1 MADLRALKDKAAEL
15 TAKGKLQK
23 AAQTYRAI
31 LESDRRD
38 VASRHKL
45 AELRRKLGDDEGA
58 VAEYR
63 QVADAYARDGLLI
76 KAVAVCKVV
85 LEIDP
90 GHQETQRMLAE
101 LYARRRSAPA
111 RASSIRGAV
120 PRIPPAQP
128 ARPEPRPEPQPE
140 PDSEVEERVE
150 LPLPL
155 PLAQPGPPGATASP
169 LRESG
174 HPPGPDPALAPARE
188 VPAAREVVEAAD
200 QGQASGAE
208 EGATAYE
215 VIIEAA
221 DEARASGVEEGVVI
235 EADEPLPGAPSGPAG
250 GSPALP
256 RIPLFSDLDPE
267 AFRALTERIALRRAA
282 DGEAVLEQGEAGDS
296 FYVVASGRFRVE
308 KRDDSGER
316 VVLSHLGEGAFFGEM
331 ALLSGEPRAA
341 SVLAEGDGELLELRA
356 DVLTALCRDHPQV
369 ADSLERFYR
378 RRLLANAMATSP
390 LFRPFGR
397 DERRAIMERFRSREV
412 APREVLIREGKP
424 SDGLYVILSGTMDVW
439 KRKGP
444 DEVRA
449 GVLREGDVFGEM
461 SCLGKRPA
469 TATVVARRPGT
480 VLRLPRAEFD
490 EVIVTYPQA
499 LELVSEL
506 DDERQ
511 LSLQAI
517 LDGTAQWTEEGL
529 VLV

>member
-1 MADLRALKDKAAEL
+1 MADLRALKDRAAEL
-15 TAKGKLQK
+15 VAKGKLHK

-45 AELRRKLGDDEGA
+45 GELLHKLGDDVGA
-58 VAEYR
+58 VSEYR

-90 GHQETQRMLAE
+90 GHQDTQRMLAD
-101 LYARRRSAPA
+101 LYARRLGAPA

-120 PRIPPAQP
+120 PRIPPAEL
-128 ARPEPRPEPQPE
+128 ARPKPEPAPQPKPMPAPE
-140 PDSEVEERVE
+140 PEREVEERVE
-150 LPLPL
+150 FPLPR
-155 PLAQPGPPGATASP
+155 PLDVIAPPP
-169 LRESG
+169 PESG
-174 HPPGPDPALAPARE
+174 RGLPVEPDGALAAAQEGLVAYEVIEAVDEAR
-188 VPAAREVVEAAD
+188 A
-200 QGQASGAE
+200 GAG
-208 EGATAYE
+208 EGSTAYE

-221 DEARASGVEEGVVI
+221 GEARAAGAEHVVV
-235 EADEPLPGAPSGPAG
+235 EADEPLGDAPPVQAG
-250 GSPALP
+250 RAVLP
-256 RIPLFSDLDPE
+256 RIPLFSDLEPA

-282 DGEAVLEQGEAGDS
+282 DGEAVLTQGEAGDS

-308 KRDDSGER
+308 MRDDSGER
-316 VVLSHLGEGAFFGEM
+316 VVLARLGEGAFFGEM

-341 SVLAEGDGELLELRA
+341 SVLAEGEGELLELRA

-369 ADSLERFYR
+369 ADSLKRFYR
-378 RRLLANAMATSP
+378 QRLLANAMAASP

-412 APREVLIREGKP
+412 AAREVVIREGKP

-449 GVLREGDVFGEM
+449 GVLRQGDVFGEM
-461 SCLGKRPA
+461 SCLSKAPA

-490 EVIVTYPQA
+490 ELIVTYPQV

-506 DDERQ
+506 NDERQ
-511 LSLQAI
+511 LNLQAI

>member
-38 VASRHKL
+38 VASRQKL
-45 AELRRKLGDDEGA
+45 AELHRKLGDDEGA

-63 QVADAYARDGLLI
+63 RVADAYARDGLLI

-90 GHQETQRMLAE
+90 GHQETQRTLAD
-101 LYARRRSAPA
+101 LYARRQSAPA
-111 RASSIRGAV
+111 SASSIRGAV
-120 PRIPPAQP
+120 PRIPPAPP
-128 ARPEPRPEPQPE
+128 ARPEPKPQPE
-140 PDSEVEERVE
+140 PDSEVEERIE

-155 PLAQPGPPGATASP
+155 PLAQPGPPGAIAPP
-169 LRESG
+169 LPESG
-174 HPPGPDPALAPARE
+174 HPPGLDSALAPAQE
-188 VPAAREVVEAAD
+188 VPAAYEVVEEAVEAAD
-200 QGQASGAE
+200 QAQASGAE
-208 EGATAYE
+208 EGSTAYE

-221 DEARASGVEEGVVI
+221 RAAGAEEGVVI
-235 EADEPLPGAPSGPAG
+235 EADEPLPGAPPAQAAG
-250 GSPALP
+250 APALP

-308 KRDDSGER
+308 KRDDSGEP
-316 VVLSHLGEGAFFGEM
+316 VVLARLGEGAFFGEM

-356 DVLTALCRDHPQV
+356 DVLAALCRDHPQV

-378 RRLLANAMATSP
+378 QRLLANAMATSP
-390 LFRPFGR
+390 LFRPFSR

-412 APREVLIREGKP
+412 AAREVLIREGKP

-449 GVLREGDVFGEM
+449 GVLRQGDVFGEM

-490 EVIVTYPQA
+490 ELIVTYPQV

-506 DDERQ
+506 NDERQ

-529 VLV
+529 ILV

>member
-15 TAKGKLQK
+15 VAKGRLAK
-23 AAQTYRAI
+23 AVQTYRAI
-31 LESDRRD
+31 VESDRRD
-38 VASRHKL
+38 VSSRHKL
-45 AELRRKLGDDEGA
+45 GELLRKLGDDEGA

-90 GHQETQRMLAE
+90 GHQDTQRMLAE
-101 LYARRRSAPA
+101 LYARRHGAPA
-111 RASSIRGAV
+111 SASSIRGAV
-120 PRIPPAQP
+120 PRIPPAELAP
-128 ARPEPRPEPQPE
+128 PKSGPEPQPRPAPE
-140 PDSEVEERVE
+140 AEERVE
-150 LPLPL
+150 LPLPRPLDVIVPSPPEPGRGL
-155 PLAQPGPPGATASP
+155 PADPGA
-169 LRESG
+169 
-174 HPPGPDPALAPARE
+174 ALA
-188 VPAAREVVEAAD
+188 
-200 QGQASGAE
+200 GAE
-208 EGATAYE
+208 EGLTAYE
-215 VIIEAA
+215 VIEEADEAAAEEGSTAYEVIVEAA
-221 DEARASGVEEGVVI
+221 DEARASGAEEGAVV
-235 EADEPLPGAPSGPAG
+235 EPDEPLPDAPPAPAG
-250 GSPALP
+250 EGPALP
-256 RIPLFSDLDPE
+256 RIPLFSDLEPT
-267 AFRALTERIALRRAA
+267 AFRAFTERIALRRAA
-282 DGEAVLEQGEAGDS
+282 DGEAVLTQGEAGDS

-308 KRDDSGER
+308 KLDDSGER
-316 VVLSHLGEGAFFGEM
+316 VVLAHLGEGAFFGEM

-369 ADSLERFYR
+369 ADSLKRFYR
-378 RRLLANAMATSP
+378 QRLLANAMATSP
-390 LFRPFGR
+390 LFRPFSR

-412 APREVLIREGKP
+412 AAREVVIREGRP

-449 GVLREGDVFGEM
+449 GVLRQGDVFGEM
-461 SCLGKRPA
+461 SCLGKTPA

-480 VLRLPRAEFD
+480 LLRLPRAEFD
-490 EVIVTYPQA
+490 ELIVTYPQI

-506 DDERQ
+506 NDERQ

-529 VLV
+529 VLI